1 LQKQAFHGSP
11 QLSSRFSVVLHGSL
25 LFFQLVDAILRCPEA
40 WCYKPDFQV
49 GFSKGWGHCGWLWVK
64 KGRGAEAIWLLPR
77 KEKVINWS
85 MFEIPSFCQLLNNDE
100 LISILLHF
108 SLRLEKDN
116 LKLDVSHMAYTQR
129 SHDVFA

>member
-1 LQKQAFHGSP
+1 MVLLVFSAFKP
-11 QLSSRFSVVLHGSL
+11 IEFP
-25 LFFQLVDAILRCPEA
+25 QLVDVILRCPEA

-64 KGRGAEAIWLLPR
+64 KGRGAEAIWLLPQ

-85 MFEIPSFCQLLNNDE
+85 TFEIPSFCQFLNNSE

-108 SLRLEKDN
+108 SLRLKTDN
-116 LKLDVSHMAYTQR
+116 LKVDVSHMAYTQR